1 MKVSV
6 KAVVRAT
13 AQMLGIADE
22 VEAYLN
28 NEETQEGKRCT
39 ELLLKCFNHVENELA
54 LDYLPLLAEDEV
66 VASTG
71 IVKYAELVYP
81 AVRVFCVEDGEGNSL
96 KYKLFPDCLET
107 HPGKVKVVYSYSP
120 TEKSL
125 DMESDYQTAASE
137 RLFLYGM
144 AAEYCLAEGE
154 LESAGIWDKKYK
166 EAIAA
171 AYRLR
176 PVKRLRSRRW
186 V

>member
-1 MKVSV
+1 MKISIKSLVS
-6 KAVVRAT
+6 AT
-13 AQMLGIADE
+13 AQMLGVADE
-22 VEAYLN
+22 VNAYLN
-28 NEETQEGKRCT
+28 REETQEGKRCT
-39 ELLLKCFNHVENELA
+39 ELLLDCFNHVENELA

-66 VASTG
+66 IASTG
-71 IVKYAELVYP
+71 VVKYTELVHP
-81 AVRVFCVEDGEGNSL
+81 AVRVFCVEDEEGNSL
-96 KYKLFPDCLET
+96 KYKLFPDRLET
-107 HPGKVKVVYSYSP
+107 NPGKVKVVYAYSP
-120 TEKSL
+120 VEKTI
-125 DMESDYQTAASE
+125 DKESDYQTSVSE

-154 LESAGIWDKKYK
+154 LEAAGIWDKKYK